1 MCIVITNSPQQ
12 IAKHYCTIVPYQMH
26 LIQPTQYIII
36 SILILEY
43 IRVLSNNAY
52 VTSFAITTRKI
63 LNGQRRVGVR
73 TVNALRG
80 DSDAF
85 DGSNSEYDI
94 EPYVGPIGS
103 MYDMEGGIAIAE
115 SALNV
120 IVGPSLVAPGR
131 GLFLSIFDEEE
142 EYDLSEQENMVKE
155 VIIPQGT
162 PICGYARGYFSFE
175 EKGDKSV
182 SYMFN
187 SDTLIFYEK
196 QLMGISD
203 AIQLANNYD
212 GSMGTMMSSEELL
225 WGHNVELDPIT
236 GVIQSMSPDPDFNT
250 RIFIPDKADD
260 KNEFAATSIGM
271 FANDLAYD
279 PEITSKEA
287 YLQKSSENNILQL
300 IWRLELNI
308 GTKMLVPTWPVVVA
322 KNDIRLCNSVPMEVG
337 LQYGYEYWNSFKKQ
351 IN

>member
-1 MCIVITNSPQQ
+1 
-12 IAKHYCTIVPYQMH
+12 MH
-26 LIQPTQYIII
+26 SLLQPTQYIII
-36 SILILEY
+36 YILIIEC
-43 IRVLSNNAY
+43 ILSNNAS
-52 VTSFAITTRKI
+52 VTSFAITTKKI
-63 LNGQRRVGVR
+63 LNVQGRVVEPK
-73 TVNALRG
+73 VNALTG

-85 DGSNSEYDI
+85 DDSNSEYDI
-94 EPYVGPIGS
+94 EAYVGPIGS

-120 IVGPSLVAPGR
+120 LVGPSLVAPGR
-131 GLFLSIFDEEE
+131 GLFLSIFDEEQE
-142 EYDLSEQENMVKE
+142 EEVEDDDKECFLSEQENMVQE

-162 PICGYARGYFSFE
+162 PICGYARGYFSSE

-187 SDTLIFYEK
+187 SDTLVFYEK

-203 AIQLANNYD
+203 AIQLANNND
-212 GSMGTMMSSEELL
+212 GSMGAMMRSEQLL

-236 GVIQSMSPDPDFNT
+236 GVIQSIAPDPDFNT
-250 RIFIPDKADD
+250 RIFIPDKAED
-260 KNEFAATSIGM
+260 KNEFAATSIGI

-300 IWRLELNI
+300 IWRLELNL

-322 KNDIRLCNSVPMEVG
+322 KNDIRLCNTVPMEVG
-337 LQYGYEYWNSFKKQ
+337 LQYGYEYWNSYKKQ